1 MEDDE
6 EYEEI
11 DTVEVTEEAERMI
24 DARCLI
30 EEKAFEFLVNTPNCD
45 KYKLAKHIITK
56 YWMESFDAYGPTS
69 EKICESLL
77 NLWNT
82 PYYNANCVEEHTFK
96 EWAIYFSTPGSIDRY
111 MKSIEHPRLQWQTPM
126 HKDLFP
132 VK

>member
-1 MEDDE
+1 MEDNE
-6 EYEEI
+6 EYEVK
-11 DTVEVTEEAERMI
+11 DAFDVTNEAADMI

-30 EEKAFEFLVNTPNCD
+30 EEKAFEFIINNPDCD
-45 KYKLAKHIITK
+45 KQKLAKHIITE
-56 YWMESFDAYGPTS
+56 YWNEVVDAYGFDS
-69 EKICESLL
+69 KVICESIL